1 MEVRGYKL
9 LELHTIL
16 LCATSYIN
24 ENFIFSNQNQ
34 IDDINYGLIV
44 HAFLLSVFKDQG
56 FSNFKLMQGKNL
68 NAKEHFW
75 LENEDTIIDLTAQ
88 KSLKVTTPL
97 ILIPKKTYYQNH
109 LLSINEKRLMLKSIQ
124 KEINQAII
132 PIKKVFYKDYY

>member
-1 MEVRGYKL
+1 
-9 LELHTIL
+9 
-16 LCATSYIN
+16 
-24 ENFIFSNQNQ
+24 
-34 IDDINYGLIV
+34 
-44 HAFLLSVFKDQG
+44 
-56 FSNFKLMQGKNL
+56 MQGKNL

-109 LLSINEKRLMLKSIQ
+109 LLSINEKRLMLKSIP

>member
-24 ENFIFSNQNQ
+24 ENFIFSNQSQ

-88 KSLKVTTPL
+88 KSLKVTKPL

-109 LLSINEKRLMLKSIQ
+109 LLSINEKRLMLKSIP